1 MTTLSEVFVFTC
13 FYFII
18 FVCPVT
24 FLLLSFL
31 YLNYLKKRAC
41 VPFVGKNVL
50 FVTAHPDDECMF
62 FAPCILHLSRL
73 SSVHLLCLT
82 SGKYPFHLLTNYRT
96 SLISNTTAWHFSGWR
111 WGYGG
116 EGGGG
121 YGVWGGGGGGGKWV
135 LCLLFLSAQFSR

>member
-1 MTTLSEVFVFTC
+1 MPTLSEVLLFSC

-18 FVCPVT
+18 FVFPVT

-82 SGKYPFHLLTNYRT
+82 SGKYPFTLLTNYRT
-96 SLISNTTAWHFSGWR
+96 SLISNTTAWHFSGVEVGVW
-111 WGYGG
+111 
-116 EGGGG
+116 G
-121 YGVWGGGGGGGKWV
+121 YGVWGGWGKWL

>member
-116 EGGGG
+116 EGGGI
-121 YGVWGGGGGGGKWV
+121 WGMGWVGWVGKV
-135 LCLLFLSAQFSR
+135 GFMSIIFKCSVF